1 MRAAQEVR
9 FLVDRGYPKETA
21 VRFVSDH
28 RRLPEMDRFVLMRVV
43 VPAGQARLRK
53 EKILQLRDLREAAV
67 AVDGYNVL
75 IAVESILA
83 GKPFYLCDDGLLR
96 DTQGIFRSYRSSDF
110 TGPALSA
117 IFEILATAAPAC
129 IEVLLD
135 QQISMSG
142 QLAQRIRE
150 KMAECGLPGNVETLK
165 DVDFQL
171 KTSGKIVATSDG
183 NVVDAA
189 PAVVD
194 IPAEI
199 AGRRGLVP
207 LSL

>member
-1 MRAAQEVR
+1 MRAADEVR
-9 FLVDRGYPKETA
+9 FLVDRGYPKEAA

-28 RRLPEMDRFVLMRVV
+28 RRLPEKDRFVLMRVV
-43 VPAGQARLRK
+43 VPAEQARLRK
-53 EKILQLRDLREAAV
+53 EKNLQLRDLREAVV

-75 IAVESILA
+75 ITVESILA
-83 GKPFYLCDDGLLR
+83 CRPVYLCDDGLLR
-96 DTQGIFRSYRSSDF
+96 DTRGIFRRYRSSEL
-110 TGPALSA
+110 TAPALSA
-117 IFEILATAAPAC
+117 VFDLLATAVPAC
-129 IEVLLD
+129 TDVLLD

-150 KMAECGLPGNVETLK
+150 TMAQCGLPGKVETAR

-171 KTSGKIVATSDG
+171 KTSKKIVATSDG

-189 PAVVD
+189 LAVVD

-199 AGRRGLVP
+199 ARRLGLVP
-207 LSL
+207 FSL

>member
-1 MRAAQEVR
+1 MRAAEDVR

-28 RRLPEMDRFVLMRVV
+28 RRLPEEDRFVLMRVI
-43 VPAGQARLRK
+43 VPAEQARLRG

-75 IAVESILA
+75 IATESILA
-83 GKPFYLCDDGLLR
+83 RKPIYLCDDGLLR
-96 DTQGIFRSYRSSDF
+96 DTQGIFRSYRSSEL
-110 TGPALSA
+110 TGPALSTV
-117 IFEILATAAPAC
+117 FRLLATAAPAC
-129 IEVLLD
+129 TDVLLD

-142 QLAQRIRE
+142 RLAQVIRRT
-150 KMAECGLPGNVETLK
+150 MAECGLPGMVETAK

-171 KTSGKIVATSDG
+171 KTSQKIVATSDG
-183 NVVDAA
+183 HVVDAA
-189 PAVVD
+189 LAVVD

-199 AGRRGLVP
+199 ARRLGLVP
-207 LSL
+207 ISL

>member
-1 MRAAQEVR
+1 VR

-28 RRLPEMDRFVLMRVV
+28 RRLPEKERFVLMRVI
-43 VPAGQARLRK
+43 VPAVQARLRRK
-53 EKILQLRDLREAAV
+53 KILQLRDLRGAAV

-75 IAVESILA
+75 IATESILA
-83 GKPFYLCDDGLLR
+83 CRAAYICDDGLLR
-96 DTQGIFRSYRSSDF
+96 DTQGIFRSYRSSGL

-117 IFEILATAAPAC
+117 VFELLATAAPASTD
-129 IEVLLD
+129 VLLD

-150 KMAECGLPGNVETLK
+150 RMAEWGLPGSVETAK

-171 KTSGKIVATSDG
+171 KNSGKIVATSDG
-183 NVVDAA
+183 NVVDASV
-189 PAVVD
+189 AVVD
-194 IPAEI
+194 IPAEV
-199 AGRRGLVP
+199 ARRMGVVP